1 MANSII
7 GDSFDKYVKEQILVR
22 QSVLG
27 LGLNQ
32 QDVINYKH
40 NNSAFIR
47 LTSGVNVDE
56 NIVRNL
62 ELNGDQYKG
71 SGLAKQFKLFSARTQ
86 ANNQET
92 FTKGIGYN
100 DFSSY
105 GFMSGPEYGYV
116 PPPGITSV
124 EVKAL
129 NRGSLREANIE
140 IQCHNLQ
147 QFQIIE
153 ILYMRL
159 KYSILLEWGHNM
171 YYTNPTRDENLDIT
185 QQPQLQQS
193 RFDLSDNMLSGIYSQ
208 DGMLKLIADTRK
220 NSYGNYDAFFGL
232 VTNFSWT
239 LRPDG
244 GYNITVTA
252 RSMGDVIESL
262 KINTAYPIQSNP
274 TAPGLSNNSST
285 PNSALQTDFYKSS
298 LNRVL
303 SAIAYQM
310 YNINYAHGIDQ
321 GNGSYNPVHNYKLEE
336 YTGLKAAF
344 NRTTEAETKTN
355 ESQDYLTYNEALNIF
370 FPNLS
375 GGSSA
380 TGVAKEHYYIKLG
393 TLLRIVE
400 SFLVYYDTSKGNIN
414 KRPPIFKID
423 YNYNT
428 NYCLT
433 FPRHASLNPKV
444 CLIPI
449 EKTGSSD
456 ENVGLVANLTQYTY
470 LSKAVP
476 YTSVFGAT
484 IPREIDFSN
493 EAGIEFYNNQ
503 FGWREETRSSQYK
516 IEAIPGPIEV
526 FAFNDSYIS
535 QLESIWSTPQIND
548 EARNTGYDLIKRLRN
563 QFLSPKGYITPVLN
577 QKYITNI
584 DVEVFATEKTIVK
597 EVFRDARE
605 AAIGVGALKEEKIYK
620 ATITVYEY
628 RNLGSNYGGGNQS
641 SNEGEPVYEK
651 ILKDN
656 PFRAGGFKGRMMHM
670 LVHMGY
676 ITDTL
681 TKYLNVETGELS
693 LYDFLDNLMKGIQ
706 HALGNVNNFEII
718 YDEENNIHRIIDNTS
733 IPGIVDISKGIV
745 EFNANILQSPNNN
758 VNNKIGGSFIKN
770 VNFKT
775 KLSNNFATMTT
786 IGAQKNGN
794 AVGANATMLSRWND
808 GLTDRIITNR
818 ENPNYN
824 EATSEETI
832 ENTFIKNIT
841 ALQDL
846 NNAINLHT
854 VGDYEVDSFQGA
866 INDLFQ
872 AELGKYTKLPE
883 DNEESIPGIGF
894 IPFDLEL
901 TMLGLSGP
909 RIYEA
914 YTIDTTL
921 LPNSY
926 KNKIQFICTGVS
938 HKIADG
944 EWTTTLNSIAGPK
957 PYGRKTYNP
966 KSVKVL
972 PDRAEE
978 ANRNNNNN
986 ENIPTG
992 TFLGNAKYNP
1002 IKSVVFKDESSSYD
1016 SLFPSTTYTAVYGV
1030 AATTKTIQQI
1040 IDEGRVRVTSGY
1052 NGVTY
1057 SSSAVGRYQQI
1068 TRFINDRAIAVG
1080 LNPTTDLYDEL
1091 NQEKMGEGLIDKS
1104 CGDYIKGVNEG
1115 SQSQLEAAVQ
1125 ALAQQFASKPV
1136 INKTANTT
1144 GNFGDV
1150 TTGVGNTG
1158 YYGGDDAGNP
1168 KTVRVNVGQVVKGLI
1183 DTRKNFVDINKTGI
1197 GGLPTFIPSYY

>member
-1 MANSII
+1 MANNII
-7 GDSFDKYVKEQILVR
+7 GDSFDEYVKEQILVR
-22 QSVLG
+22 QSALG
-27 LGLNQ
+27 LGLNR
-32 QDVINYKH
+32 QDAVMYKN

-56 NIVRNL
+56 SIVRGL
-62 ELNGDQYKG
+62 ELTGDQYKG

-124 EVKAL
+124 EIKAL

-153 ILYMRL
+153 VLYMRL

-171 YYTNPTRDENLDIT
+171 YYTNPTRANNQSIT
-185 QQPQLQQS
+185 QQPSLQQS
-193 RFDLSDNMLSGIYSQ
+193 NFDLSDDMLSGNRTQ
-208 DGMLKLIADTRK
+208 QGMLDLIAGTRED
-220 NSYGNYDAFFGL
+220 SYGNYDAFFGL

-262 KINTAYPIQSNP
+262 KINTAYPIQADPN
-274 TAPGLSNNSST
+274 APGLSNNPST
-285 PNSALQTDFYKSS
+285 PNSALQTDYYKSS

-303 SAIAYQM
+303 STIAYKM

-321 GNGSYNPVHNYKLEE
+321 GNGGYNPIHNYKLEE

-344 NRTTEAETKTN
+344 NRTTEAETKTD
-355 ESQDYLTYNEALNIF
+355 ESQDYLTYKEALNIIF
-370 FPNLS
+370 ANLS
-375 GGSSA
+375 GGVSSS
-380 TGVAKEHYYIKLG
+380 GKAKEHYYIKLG
-393 TLLRIVE
+393 TLLRIIE
-400 SFLVYYDTSKGNIN
+400 SFLVYYDTSKGNSSR
-414 KRPPIFKID
+414 RPPIFKID

-449 EKTGSSD
+449 EETVSD
-456 ENVGLVANLTQYTY
+456 NQAGLAKITTTYTY
-470 LSKAVP
+470 LTKENPKQSIIDYAGQERKHA
-476 YTSVFGAT
+476 
-484 IPREIDFSN
+484 PRGKDINSPFDLILERA
-493 EAGIEFYNNQ
+493 AGIQIYNNE
-503 FGWREETRSSQYK
+503 FGWREETATISEQNITEIPSSITTYILNNQYVPRLN
-516 IEAIPGPIEV
+516 E
-526 FAFNDSYIS
+526 
-535 QLESIWSTPQIND
+535 IWNTPQTDNSNRESGYRLLKSLRD
-548 EARNTGYDLIKRLRN
+548 PFVTGV
-563 QFLSPKGYITPVLN
+563 KGSITPSLN
-577 QKYITNI
+577 VKYITSVDFGKINPQNI
-584 DVEVFATEKTIVK
+584 IEDVDDP
-597 EVFRDARE
+597 FR
-605 AAIGVGALKEEKIYK
+605 GTLTYKEEVYK
-620 ATITVYEY
+620 TSIVVEEY

-641 SNEGEPVYEK
+641 NDSGEPVYQTV
-651 ILKDN
+651 LKDI
-656 PFRAGGFKGRMMHM
+656 PFRAGGFRGRMMHM

-681 TKYLNVETGELS
+681 TDNLNVETGELS

-706 HALGNVNNFEII
+706 NALGNINNFEVI

-733 IPGIVDISKGIV
+733 IPGIADTSKGIV
-745 EFNANILQSPNNN
+745 EFNANILQSPNDNI
-758 VNNKIGGSFIKN
+758 NNKIGGSFIKN

-794 AVGANATMLSRWND
+794 AVGANATMLSKWND

-824 EATSEETI
+824 ETASEEEI
-832 ENTFIKNIT
+832 VNTFTKNVI

-846 NNAINLHT
+846 NNAINKHT
-854 VGDYEVDSFQGA
+854 VGDYEVNAFQGA
-866 INDLFQ
+866 VNDLFQ
-872 AELGKYTKLPE
+872 AELGKFIKKDEL
-883 DNEESIPGIGF
+883 PGIGF

-957 PYGRKTYNP
+957 PNNKIFNP
-966 KSVKVL
+966 PSVKVL

-978 ANRNNNNN
+978 ANRGNGNDGCGTLNEEKKTNIRKIDQVLKDNGFNTVESRIGILTVIGKESNFKPKSETSYSNTSNYRILNEIPGFKSRKRNGKRLDALTDDELTALKQVDKDFYNWIYDGENNISGNIAGTDDGWNYRGRGFNQITGRGEYEDLKAFSGTDYVDNPDLLNN
-986 ENIPTG
+986 
-992 TFLGNAKYNP
+992 
-1002 IKSVVFKDESSSYD
+1002 
-1016 SLFPSTTYTAVYGV
+1016 V
-1030 AATTKTIQQI
+1030 ADA
-1040 IDEGRVRVTSGY
+1040 
-1052 NGVTY
+1052 
-1057 SSSAVGRYQQI
+1057 AVGTAWFFGKNNAFTATKNYREL
-1068 TRFINDRAIAVG
+1068 TGD
-1080 LNPTTDLYDEL
+1080 PTTRYTDATDLDAA
-1091 NQEKMGEGLIDKS
+1091 
-1104 CGDYIKGVNEG
+1104 IK
-1115 SQSQLEAAVQ
+1115 AA
-1125 ALAQQFASKPV
+1125 A
-1136 INKTANTT
+1136 
-1144 GNFGDV
+1144 
-1150 TTGVGNTG
+1150 
-1158 YYGGDDAGNP
+1158 
-1168 KTVRVNVGQVVKGLI
+1168 
-1183 DTRKNFVDINKTGI
+1183 
-1197 GGLPTFIPSYY
+1197 